1 MNKRNQDGI
10 AHVGLVIFIVVVLAV
25 VGFAFWRIQ
34 DQAADDQ
41 ASTPATSSEESR
53 EDEIQ
58 NEDDLREVE
67 EALNA
72 TDFDSELDTTE
83 IDETLQ

>member
-10 AHVGLVIFIVVVLAV
+10 AHTGLVIFIVVVLAL

-34 DQAADDQ
+34 DQASNDTNPE
-41 ASTPATSSEESR
+41 STTNIEESN
-53 EDEIQ
+53 EQIE
-58 NEDDLREVE
+58 NEDDLREAE
-67 EALNA
+67 ETLNA
-72 TDFDSELDTTE
+72 TDFDEELDTTE